1 MRMRAAV
8 PIGARRGA
16 RLASFLALLLCVAPV
31 SALDGEAVPDVR
43 AVRVQ
48 AAAPPAKGSPT
59 LRKTYWKLV
68 ALDGKPAR
76 TFKDQ
81 REPHVVLDGNETR
94 VSGSGGCNNLV
105 GGFELDGAHLHFT
118 QMAGTMMMCP
128 DGMEQ
133 EAALVKALERTAR
146 YRIAGDALTLIDAKG
161 KAIAKFRA
169 GTAR

>member
-1 MRMRAAV
+1 VVDAV
-8 PIGARRGA
+8 LGA
-16 RLASFLALLLCVAPV
+16 LALLVFAVPA
-31 SALDGEAVPDVR
+31 SALDSDGASASHASR
-43 AVRVQ
+43 AP
-48 AAAPPAKGSPT
+48 AAAPAAKKPPT

-81 REPHVVLDGNETR
+81 REPHVVLDGTEMR

-105 GGFELDGAHLHFT
+105 GGFEQDGAHLRFT

-128 DGMEQ
+128 EGMEQ
-133 EAALVKALERTAR
+133 EAALVKALESAAR
-146 YRIAGDALTLIDAKG
+146 FRIAGDALTLIDARG

-169 GTAR
+169 GTPR